1 MKLISIMT
9 GIVGRWRVPIN
20 SVYNP
25 ATSTDLRIIIMME
38 LIRRGLLVVC
48 CIFASHTVFAGVHVL
63 GLNDL
68 LLPFPVGKGDQL
80 VVPLTIP
87 PHHFKVIWLTE
98 EFASTKVFLED
109 PRGRIL
115 QNIKV
120 RDFYLR
126 RRVLLT
132 HETCNPCQLRI
143 SVWTEHPERASIQA
157 ETETFSLLDNEL
169 RFVAEQK
176 LQRIQRNIDASHK
189 YLLPDLRI
197 LLNELSD
204 IWRLLDE
211 QKELINS
218 HYLYVAYTEGK
229 KNNSL
234 QVFFTESNDNQLL
247 ELVYDYRND
256 PFLVLLK
263 EQLTLARRR
272 MDLFAIARINIA
284 IGREAFSRG
293 LYALAERYYYKHAL
307 SLVSMQAGDKH
318 KTLYLFATIDHEF
331 GQIDTKLALFSS
343 AESYLDKSLLNF
355 SKISDA
361 SLMADVINTQGF
373 MNRLQDKLALAA
385 AQHRVA
391 FQLSEHTTDSV
402 GLDMRTLYYLGAINV
417 LRGRYFAALESLQ
430 KAETIAVQ
438 HMLVHWHAH
447 IVAAKARVNLELGR
461 LSEAKEF
468 YFVAQSLYESVDA
481 QADLP
486 TLYTNM
492 GRLFAREGNASQSIH
507 YFDKAKAALPEL
519 TGQEHK
525 LNLAQAEI
533 TALIVQGKYDVA
545 YKMQMDLIALNQHS
559 ASEFFQ
565 GRNLSQLADIA
576 VHQGNYSDALDYA
589 LKAIRL
595 HSEKDDDL
603 YYIKSNYL
611 AALSSFKLNKPA
623 SQILTYLD
631 SALTNIEVIRA
642 TLVRDD
648 LRREYFSLQ
657 RALYDLKVQ
666 VHMAS
671 QAPDSTVKALL
682 SAEAFKART
691 LYETFRRER
700 KNSQLMSYAGLTPEQ
715 LLNVLL
721 KEEQITLINPVTFL
735 QPIDEAGLKK
745 YQQQLTEQDAILYYF
760 LGEDAAYVWL
770 IQRNSVDVHSIQAGK
785 EFAGVLKTVLSD
797 LNHPPSPSS
806 SATALRKEYQGRL
819 NLSRILLEGVAEK
832 LSTFKQL
839 LIVPDGHLHQ
849 LPFIALLNPS
859 SKTPLLNTHSVAYN
873 LSLATDSWLRQLS
886 AAPNQGGAMLVV
898 ANSEK
903 ASADSSLPSVSKE
916 VATIASL
923 WHQQKERTVT
933 SLLDSNATKKNI
945 AGVELSQYEIM
956 HFASHAKVDWDY
968 PELTAILLA
977 PDQNDNSSQLTLNEI
992 TQWQLRA
999 ELVMLSACETAQGK
1013 LVGGEGSMGLSRAF
1027 FEAGAK
1033 RVVASFWPVEDTSTA
1048 YFMEQFYQSLLKN
1061 NKSPL
1066 HALQEA
1072 QQAVS
1077 RVPRWSHPYYWAS
1090 MAYFGNR
1097 EAWRE

>member
-1 MKLISIMT
+1 MT

-25 ATSTDLRIIIMME
+25 TTSTDLRIIIMME
-38 LIRRGLLVVC
+38 LIRRGFLVAC

-68 LLPFPVGKGDQL
+68 LLPFPVSKGDQL

-87 PHHFKVIWLTE
+87 PHQFKVIWLTE

-109 PRGRIL
+109 PRGPIL

-143 SVWTEHPERASIQA
+143 SVWTEHPKLARVQA
-157 ETETFSLLDNEL
+157 RIETFSVVDNKL
-169 RFVAEQK
+169 RFIAEQQ
-176 LQRIQRNIDASHK
+176 LQRIQQNIDTEQR
-189 YLLPDLRI
+189 YFLPDLVPLI
-197 LLNELSD
+197 DELSD
-204 IWRLLDE
+204 TWRLLGDK
-211 QKELINS
+211 KELINS
-218 HYLYVAYTEGK
+218 HYLQVAYTEGK
-229 KNNSL
+229 NNNPL
-234 QVFFTESNDNQLL
+234 QVFFSDYTKDQLL
-247 ELVYDYRND
+247 ELLGNYKND
-256 PFLVLLK
+256 RFLVILK
-263 EQLTLARRR
+263 EQLEVAQQQ
-272 MDLFAIARINIA
+272 MDVFAIARINIA
-284 IGREAFSRG
+284 LGREVFGRG
-293 LYALAERYYYKHAL
+293 HYSMATFYYKRAL
-307 SLVSMQAGDKH
+307 SLINIQSANAH
-318 KTLYLFATIDHEF
+318 RTLYLLATVEHEF

-361 SLMADVINTQGF
+361 SLMADVTNTQGF
-373 MNRLQDKLALAA
+373 MNRLQDKLVLAA

-391 FQLSEHTTDSV
+391 FQLSEHTTDSI
-402 GLDMRTLYYLGAINV
+402 GLDMRTLYYLSAINV
-417 LRGRYFAALESLQ
+417 LRGRYFAALESLH
-430 KAETIAVQ
+430 KAEIIAIR
-438 HMLVHWHAH
+438 HRLVHWRAH

-461 LSEAKEF
+461 LSEAKAF

-492 GRLFAREGNASQSIH
+492 GRLFAREGDAKQSIH

-533 TALIVQGKYDVA
+533 TALIVQGNYDAA

-559 ASEFFQ
+559 SSIFFQ

-589 LKAIRL
+589 LQAIKL
-595 HSEKDDDL
+595 HQKNSDDL

-611 AALSSFKLNKPA
+611 AAVSSFKLNRPA

-631 SALTNIEVIRA
+631 AALLNIEVIRS

-666 VHMAS
+666 VHMS
-671 QAPDSTVKALL
+671 GRGPDSTVKALL

-700 KNSQLMSYAGLTPEQ
+700 TNPHLMSYDGLTPEQ
-715 LLNVLL
+715 LLKVLL
-721 KEEQITLINPVTFL
+721 KEEQITLINPGSFL
-735 QPIDEAGLKK
+735 QPIDEEGLKE
-745 YQQQLTEQDAILYYF
+745 YQHQLTEQDAILYYF
-760 LGEDAAYVWL
+760 IGEDAAFVWL
-770 IQRNSVDVHSIQAGK
+770 IQRDSVDVHSIQAGK
-785 EFAGVLKTVLSD
+785 EFAEILKTVLSD
-797 LNHPPSPSS
+797 LNHSPSPGS
-806 SATALRKEYQGRL
+806 SAASLRKEYQGRL
-819 NLSRILLEGVAEK
+819 KLSRILLEGVAEK

-859 SKTPLLNTHSVAYN
+859 SKVPLLNTHSVAYS

-886 AAPNQGGAMLVV
+886 AVPNQGGAMLVV

-923 WHQQKERTVT
+923 WNQQKERTVT
-933 SLLDSNATKKNI
+933 SLLDNNATKKNI
-945 AGVELSQYEIM
+945 AEVELSQYEIM

-1013 LVGGEGSMGLSRAF
+1013 LVGGEGSMGLSRGF

-1033 RVVASFWPVEDTSTA
+1033 RVVASFWPVEDKSTA
-1048 YFMEQFYQSLLKN
+1048 YFMEQFYHSLLTN
-1061 NKSPL
+1061 NKGPL
-1066 HALQEA
+1066 QALQEA